1 MGTGAENMVHK
12 IKYPAVFLLVYLLCA
27 LVDFGT
33 TYYRQAKIPAT
44 QHSSAELSEP
54 MQQLMQQHHLTGA
67 DLSQAISDVQQQKKR
82 YLD

>member
-1 MGTGAENMVHK
+1 MVHK
-12 IKYPAVFLLVYLLCA
+12 IKYPAVFLIVYLLCA

-44 QHSSAELSEP
+44 EHSSAELSEA
-54 MQQLMQQHHLTGA
+54 MQKVMHQHHLSGA
-67 DLSQAISDVQQQKKR
+67 DLSQAISDVKQQKKR

>member
-1 MGTGAENMVHK
+1 MVHK
-12 IKYPAVFLLVYLLCA
+12 IKYPAVFLLVYLICA

-44 QHSSAELSEP
+44 EHSSDELSES
-54 MQQLMQQHHLTGA
+54 MQLLMQHHRLTGA
-67 DLSQAISDVQQQKKR
+67 ELSQAISDVQQQKKR

>member
-1 MGTGAENMVHK
+1 MVQK

-44 QHSSAELSEP
+44 QHSSAELSEA

-67 DLSQAISDVQQQKKR
+67 DLSQAISDVKQQKKR
-82 YLD
+82 YLN

>member
-1 MGTGAENMVHK
+1 MVQK
-12 IKYPAVFLLVYLLCA
+12 IKYPAVFLLMYLLTA

-33 TYYRQAKIPAT
+33 TYYRQAKLPVT
-44 QHSSAELSEP
+44 EHSSAELSEP
-54 MQQLMQQHHLTGA
+54 MQQLMRQHRLTGA